1 MAFTKGFTMSHS
13 LHWLLAAAATLT
25 TAAAQALPLG
35 PLNPP
40 GPTNRTAPSVS
51 SGEGCSQTR
60 GGWSCSSSP
69 APACLFAKTK
79 GGLSCLPWKD
89 LVAEKS
95 QI

>member
-13 LHWLLAAAATLT
+13 LHWLLAITTTLST
-25 TAAAQALPLG
+25 TAAQAMPLG
-35 PLNPP
+35 PLNPAATIT
-40 GPTNRTAPSVS
+40 PTSVS
-51 SGEGCSQTR
+51 SGEGCRQTR